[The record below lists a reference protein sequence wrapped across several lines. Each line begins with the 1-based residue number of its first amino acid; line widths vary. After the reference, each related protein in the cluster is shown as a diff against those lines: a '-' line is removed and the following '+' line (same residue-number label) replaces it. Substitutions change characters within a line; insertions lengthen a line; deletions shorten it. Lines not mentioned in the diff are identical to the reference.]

1 LDWARPASGRQCT
14 LIYSGRRE
22 AHAFYPMF
30 GIRASENIGRRASK
44 RLSARTF
51 LGAFG
56 DMITLSPVDGL
67 SGLDHVCAEINILL
81 FRLIRWSL

>member
-1 LDWARPASGRQCT
+1 
-14 LIYSGRRE
+14 
-22 AHAFYPMF
+22 MF

-56 DMITLSPVDGL
+56 DMITLSPVDGIIGARSCL
-67 SGLDHVCAEINILL
+67 CRNKYLAFPVD
-81 FRLIRWSL
+81 

>member
-44 RLSARTF
+44 RLPARTF

-56 DMITLSPVDGL
+56 DRMKLSPVDSIIGARSSSCRNKYL
-67 SGLDHVCAEINILL
+67 AFPVD
-81 FRLIRWSL
+81 